1 VSNTEIEHS
10 IVLEHSVISDI
21 PRLSDSLIGKEAR
34 VRRSGARPRA
44 NRLMVGD
51 HSVIDLE

>member
-1 VSNTEIEHS
+1 
-10 IVLEHSVISDI
+10 
-21 PRLSDSLIGKEAR
+21 
-34 VRRSGARPRA
+34 VRRTGARPRA